1 MPRGEVRKACH
12 LIVMGLPVMKPASAA
27 KRGNTQQE
35 LAMPRVTCP
44 TFTHSVAFLAIVA
57 LLGLSQP
64 ASAEFVRKE
73 SPFPVKVTIDRLE
86 TILKERGFTIFAR
99 VDHAAGAKT
108 VNLELRPTE
117 LLIFGNPQGGTPMML
132 AEQTMGASLPLR
144 ALAWLDASGKVW
156 LGYDAIVD
164 LATSRGLSKD
174 HPAVM
179 RTGEALKALTDAA
192 VKP

>member
-1 MPRGEVRKACH
+1 MTRTALRIAILACAT
-12 LIVMGLPVMKPASAA
+12 LAA
-27 KRGNTQQE
+27 TTNNG
-35 LAMPRVTCP
+35 
-44 TFTHSVAFLAIVA
+44 
-57 LLGLSQP
+57 
-64 ASAEFVRKE
+64 SAEFLRKE
-73 SPFPVKVTIDRLE
+73 SAVPVKVTIDRLE

-117 LLIFGNPQGGTPMML
+117 LLIFGNPQAGTPIML

-144 ALAWLDASGKVW
+144 ALAWQDAAGKVW
-156 LGYDAIVD
+156 LGYDAIAD
-164 LATSRGLSKD
+164 LATERGLSKD
-174 HPAVM
+174 HPAVV